1 MARKYI
7 EKNYERP
14 FFDKLLR
21 NFLSITLPN
30 VRYFKVASFFVKIG
44 KPFSFL
50 FPKKI
55 KNMIGL
61 MPTSFPKKLLKNQE
75 IYRAKGKKIARVA
88 LLTGCVQKE
97 ISPQINESTIR
108 LLNRHGVEVV
118 VMKKILVT
126 RKLLKDCEDK
136 AIKTFEAKLNTND
149 ELYSQSK
156 LIELS
161 QGCDAV
167 LTSLTDKMDEETINK
182 LPETVKVI
190 SNFAVGF
197 GNIDL
202 EAAKKRGIAVTNTPE
217 VLSDATAEIGI
228 LLILGACRRAA
239 EGIEAAKESN
249 WKWSADYLIGKQLTG
264 SRLGI
269 LGMGRIGQ
277 KIAKIAKSLG
287 MIIHYHNRSKL
298 SDDKEQGAIYH
309 DSLKSLFSVSDV
321 LSICC
326 PATKETVNLI
336 NKETVEYF
344 PKGAVITNVARGD
357 IVDDDALIDALN
369 RRKIYAAG
377 LDVYKG
383 EPNLNPGYL
392 KIKTAF
398 ILPHLGSATK
408 DTRTAM
414 ANLAI
419 DNIDEFFNTGNCKN
433 KVN

>member
-1 MARKYI
+1 
-7 EKNYERP
+7 
-14 FFDKLLR
+14 
-21 NFLSITLPN
+21 
-30 VRYFKVASFFVKIG
+30 
-44 KPFSFL
+44 
-50 FPKKI
+50 
-55 KNMIGL
+55 
-61 MPTSFPKKLLKNQE
+61 
-75 IYRAKGKKIARVA
+75 
-88 LLTGCVQKE
+88 
-97 ISPQINESTIR
+97 
-108 LLNRHGVEVV
+108 
-118 VMKKILVT
+118 MKKILVT
-126 RKLLKDCEDK
+126 RKLIRESEEKALK
-136 AIKTFEAKLNTND
+136 IFNTKLNTND
-149 ELYSQSK
+149 ELYSQSRV
-156 LIELS
+156 IEMS
-161 QGCDAV
+161 EGCDAI
-167 LTSLTDKMDEETINK
+167 LTSLTEKMDEETINK
-182 LPETVKVI
+182 LPDSIKVI

-228 LLILGACRRAA
+228 LLILGACRRAS
-239 EGIEAAKESN
+239 EGIDSAKEGG

-287 MIIHYHNRSKL
+287 MVIHYHNRSKL
-298 SDDKEQGAIYH
+298 SDEKEQGAIYH

-326 PATKETVNLI
+326 PATKETENLI

-357 IVDDDALIDALN
+357 IVDDEALIDALN

-377 LDVYKG
+377 LDVYKN
-383 EPNLNPGYL
+383 EPNLHQGYL
-392 KIKTAF
+392 KIKSVF

-408 DTRTAM
+408 DTRIAM

-419 DNIDEFFNTGNCKN
+419 DNIEEFFKTGNCKN

>member
-1 MARKYI
+1 
-7 EKNYERP
+7 
-14 FFDKLLR
+14 
-21 NFLSITLPN
+21 
-30 VRYFKVASFFVKIG
+30 
-44 KPFSFL
+44 
-50 FPKKI
+50 
-55 KNMIGL
+55 
-61 MPTSFPKKLLKNQE
+61 
-75 IYRAKGKKIARVA
+75 
-88 LLTGCVQKE
+88 
-97 ISPQINESTIR
+97 
-108 LLNRHGVEVV
+108 
-118 VMKKILVT
+118 MKKILIT
-126 RKLLKDCEDK
+126 RKLIKDSEDK
-136 AIKTFEAKLNTND
+136 ASKTFKPIFNSND

-156 LIELS
+156 VIEMS
-161 QGCDAV
+161 NGCDGI
-167 LTSLTDKMDEETINK
+167 LTSLTDKMDKQTIDK
-182 LPETVKVI
+182 LPDSIKII

-202 EAAKKRGIAVTNTPE
+202 DAAKKRGIAVTNTPE

-239 EGIEAAKESN
+239 EGIEAAREGG

-264 SRLGI
+264 TRLGI

-277 KIAKIAKSLG
+277 KIAKIAKTLG

-298 SDDKEQGAIYH
+298 TDDKEDGAIYH
-309 DSLKSLFSVSDV
+309 DNIKSLFSVSDV

-326 PATKETVNLI
+326 PATKETENMI

-344 PKGAVITNVARGD
+344 PKGAIITNVARGD
-357 IVDDDALIDALN
+357 IIEDEALIDALN
-369 RRKIYAAG
+369 RRKIYAVG
-377 LDVYKG
+377 LDVYKN

-408 DTRTAM
+408 DTRIAM

-419 DNIDEFFNTGNCKN
+419 DNIDEFFKTGNCIN

>member
-1 MARKYI
+1 
-7 EKNYERP
+7 
-14 FFDKLLR
+14 
-21 NFLSITLPN
+21 
-30 VRYFKVASFFVKIG
+30 
-44 KPFSFL
+44 
-50 FPKKI
+50 
-55 KNMIGL
+55 
-61 MPTSFPKKLLKNQE
+61 
-75 IYRAKGKKIARVA
+75 
-88 LLTGCVQKE
+88 
-97 ISPQINESTIR
+97 
-108 LLNRHGVEVV
+108 
-118 VMKKILVT
+118 MKKILIT
-126 RKLLKDCEDK
+126 RRLLKESEDK
-136 AIKTFEAKLNTND
+136 ASKMFDAHLNSND
-149 ELYSQSK
+149 ELYSQSR

-167 LTSLTDKMDEETINK
+167 LTSLTDKMDADTINK
-182 LPETVKVI
+182 LPETIKVI

-228 LLILGACRRAA
+228 LLILGACRRAS
-239 EGIEAAKESN
+239 EGIEAARESN
-249 WKWSADYLIGKQLTG
+249 WKWSSDYLIGKQLTG
-264 SRLGI
+264 TRLGI

-277 KIAKIAKSLG
+277 KIANIARSLG

-298 SDDKEQGAIYH
+298 SEDKEQGAFYN
-309 DSLKSLFSVSDV
+309 DNLKSLFSVSDV

-326 PATKETVNLI
+326 PATKETENMI

-344 PKGAVITNVARGD
+344 PTGAVITNVARGD
-357 IVDDDALIDALN
+357 IVDDEALIDALH

-392 KIKTAF
+392 KIKSVF

-408 DTRTAM
+408 HTRTAM

-419 DNIDEFFNTGNCKN
+419 DNIDEFFRTGNCTN

>member
-1 MARKYI
+1 
-7 EKNYERP
+7 
-14 FFDKLLR
+14 
-21 NFLSITLPN
+21 
-30 VRYFKVASFFVKIG
+30 
-44 KPFSFL
+44 
-50 FPKKI
+50 
-55 KNMIGL
+55 
-61 MPTSFPKKLLKNQE
+61 
-75 IYRAKGKKIARVA
+75 
-88 LLTGCVQKE
+88 
-97 ISPQINESTIR
+97 
-108 LLNRHGVEVV
+108 
-118 VMKKILVT
+118 MKKILVT
-126 RKLLKDCEDK
+126 RKLIKDSEEK
-136 AIKTFEAKLNTND
+136 ASKIFDVNLNSND

-156 LIELS
+156 VIEMS
-161 QGCDAV
+161 KGCDAI
-167 LTSLTDKMDEETINK
+167 LTSLTDKMDKETINK
-182 LPETVKVI
+182 LPDTIKII

-239 EGIEAAKESN
+239 EGIEAAREGG

-264 SRLGI
+264 TRLGI

-287 MIIHYHNRSKL
+287 MVIHYHNRSKL
-298 SDDKEQGAIYH
+298 KAEKEDGAIYH
-309 DSLKSLFSVSDV
+309 DNIKSFFSVSDV

-326 PATKETVNLI
+326 PATKETENMI
-336 NKETVEYF
+336 NKDTVEYF
-344 PKGAVITNVARGD
+344 PKGAIITNVARGD
-357 IVDDDALIDALN
+357 IIEDEALIDALI
-369 RRKIYAAG
+369 RRKIYAVG
-377 LDVYKG
+377 LDVYKN

-392 KIKTAF
+392 KIKSAF